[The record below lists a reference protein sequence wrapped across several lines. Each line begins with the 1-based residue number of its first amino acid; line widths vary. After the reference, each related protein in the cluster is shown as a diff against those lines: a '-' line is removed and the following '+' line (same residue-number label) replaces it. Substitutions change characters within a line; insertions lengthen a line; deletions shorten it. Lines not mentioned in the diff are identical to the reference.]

1 MAPTHR
7 RWIWCYESSNDDL
20 HRIEN
25 GKVYHYLH
33 TTSYRQTRSATKYEL
48 VWVEDISPTF
58 MRGTPTSVVNFIN
71 TNVNKLNEGVPFAK
85 GPCVPADFLG
95 ILKHVGK
102 DLDVGKYRQEPA
114 S

>member
-1 MAPTHR
+1 
-7 RWIWCYESSNDDL
+7 
-20 HRIEN
+20 
-25 GKVYHYLH
+25 
-33 TTSYRQTRSATKYEL
+33 
-48 VWVEDISPTF
+48 
-58 MRGTPTSVVNFIN
+58 MRGTPTSVVNFTN